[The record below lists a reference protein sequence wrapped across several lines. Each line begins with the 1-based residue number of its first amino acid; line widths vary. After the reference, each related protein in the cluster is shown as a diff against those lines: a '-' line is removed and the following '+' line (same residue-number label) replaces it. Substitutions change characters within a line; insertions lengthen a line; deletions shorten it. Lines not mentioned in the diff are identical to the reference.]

1 MRIALA
7 GGSVPE
13 AGGGGSLYMYIY
25 IYIYYHYSRY
35 YRFIYPYKL
44 YIHIYKYTPMS
55 LYALCILIY
64 PGRRSGFQGGVF
76 F

>member
-25 IYIYYHYSRY
+25 FFFILPLFSLLSFYI
-35 YRFIYPYKL
+35 P
-44 YIHIYKYTPMS
+44 
-55 LYALCILIY
+55 
-64 PGRRSGFQGGVF
+64 
-76 F
+76 